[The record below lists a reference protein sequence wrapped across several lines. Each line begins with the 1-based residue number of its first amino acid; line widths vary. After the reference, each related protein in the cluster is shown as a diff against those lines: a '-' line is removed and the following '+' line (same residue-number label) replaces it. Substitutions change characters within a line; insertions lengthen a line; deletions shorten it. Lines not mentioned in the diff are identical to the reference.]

1 MRRPDRRAHA
11 RDPRVGAGRIVS
23 EPEVEKGDLA
33 RRLHHHVRGLQVA
46 VDDARGVRGHDGSRE
61 LREDP
66 ERLFRG
72 NRTLQID
79 DGSEVAPVDELHRQ
93 VRQATRD
100 AVVVKAADVGV
111 ADLPVQAH
119 FALESPE
126 DRVPLFP
133 DGSPHDLDRDDL
145 VQLAIDRL
153 EDVADSALAERAQV
167 LVPRQRGEEA
177 RAQDAKSGVGALAH
191 APIMA
196 VQPAEAGGVSV
207 PCGVTM
213 TSSPSSSAQ

>member
-1 MRRPDRRAHA
+1 M
-11 RDPRVGAGRIVS
+11 
-23 EPEVEKGDLA
+23 
-33 RRLHHHVRGLQVA
+33 
-46 VDDARGVRGHDGSRE
+46 DDARGVRGRDGSRD

-66 ERLFRG
+66 ERPFRG

-79 DGSEVAPVDELHRQ
+79 DGSEVASVDELHRQ
-93 VRQATRD
+93 VRQIARD
-100 AVVVKAADVGV
+100 AVVVEAADVGV

-119 FALESPE
+119 FALEPPE
-126 DRVPLFP
+126 NRLPPFP
-133 DGSPHDLDRDDL
+133 GGPHQDLDRDDH

-153 EDVADSALAERAQV
+153 EDDAHSALTELAQV

-177 RAQDAKSGVGALAH
+177 RSQDARSGDGVLAH

-207 PCGVTM
+207 PCGVTT